1 MSTNVLADV
10 AESFGCAARALEIM
24 QTHVGVYTA
33 AASDL
38 DWPAADRARFAAQAS
53 FDAYFDHL
61 AAAYRRLD
69 GDGRKV

>member
-33 AASDL
+33 AAS
-38 DWPAADRARFAAQAS
+38 WPAADRARFAAQAS

-69 GDGRKV
+69 GNGRKV